1 MSETD
6 PKSENPGSS
15 VIPKVEKEIE
25 QMIFEKG
32 YDRTFDIINR
42 GVSMDGN
49 IEVRISDDISLE
61 EIEYYNNVFDH
72 QITDIIAK
80 SKYSV
85 TIRIDVKNH

>member
-15 VIPKVEKEIE
+15 VIPKIEREID
-25 QMIFEKG
+25 QMMFEKG

-49 IEVRISDDISLE
+49 IEVRVSDDISLE
-61 EIEYYNNVFDH
+61 EIEYYNKTFDH

-85 TIRIDVKNH
+85 IIRVDVKNH